1 MLNNM
6 KIGPRLAMGFSVIIL
21 LMVIMGVIGISRI
34 HQLDIE
40 VGRITGERWSEAVAA
55 NDIAN
60 EINVVAR
67 ALRNA
72 ILLDDAA
79 AMQKELKRVDDA
91 NAAAGKLIGEL
102 DKLIKDEEGKTLL
115 AAVTAAAAAY
125 ADVQSTVVP
134 DIQAGRR
141 DAAIKALIARV
152 GPVQTAYFDAVEKLN
167 EYLGQHMAQA
177 AKEADRVYYSS
188 RSLMIGLMV
197 AAIILST
204 FIGWIVVRSITK
216 PLSLAVAINRKM
228 AEGDLDVA
236 IDRTGRDETGQLL
249 TALGQVVDTFRTIVA
264 DINGLTDAAAVGKF
278 GARIDASRH
287 QGEFASLVGG
297 VNKTMDE
304 ILSHIDAM
312 PNPFMTIDRD
322 FTIQYMNQT
331 GASLL
336 ATSKEQLIGKKCYD
350 QFKTSDCHKDCA
362 CATAMQ
368 QGRDVDRETDAHPNG
383 MDLEISYF
391 ASPIRDKSGQIVG
404 ARELVTDKTALNRAS
419 RLIRKQADFQSNEV
433 EKLIVNLDKLS
444 QGDLQFQT
452 TVAAGD
458 DDTRGIAENF
468 TKINRS
474 LEESVAAINLLAQDA
489 AALVHTAMVGKLN
502 SRADASKHKG
512 EFRAIIEGVN
522 TSIGTL
528 VGHLDSMPAPAMIV
542 DRDMNIQYINS
553 IGAQVGGKSPEQLV
567 GTKCYDHFKTSDCR
581 TEKCAC
587 HRAMQDARISSSET
601 DAHPGNLDLEI
612 AYTGVPVRDANGNVI
627 GALEVVSDQ
636 TAIKQAAKRAEKVA
650 EFQAKE
656 TARLTDGLVKLSIGD
671 TDFTL
676 ATERADGD
684 TEAVKT
690 TYDSIYSAVNEL
702 AAALKN
708 VAVLA
713 KEIAEGNLTVQVKER
728 SAQDELMRA
737 LANMVAKLA
746 EVVAEV
752 KNAADNVASGSQELS
767 SGAEAMSQGASEQAA
782 AAEEASSSME
792 EMASNIRQNADNAIQ
807 TEKIA
812 LKSAEDAAK
821 GGVAVDDTVRAMKVI
836 ASKITIIEE
845 ISRQTNLLALNA
857 AIEAARA
864 GEHGKGFAVVASEV
878 RKLAERSQ
886 MAASEIIELSSTSV
900 EVAES
905 AGELLAKIVPD
916 IQKTAELVQEIS
928 AASREQDTGS
938 EQINKAI
945 QQLDQVIQQNASA
958 AEEMAS
964 TSEELSSQAEQLQ
977 QSVAFFRIHEAQ
989 KPAKTLAPPAP
1000 RPQAKPAAPK
1010 KQPVAGK
1017 KAMGHDLKLNESHD
1031 YRDTEFEKF

>member
-1 MLNNM
+1 MFKNMNIGMRLML
-6 KIGPRLAMGFSVIIL
+6 GFAVVVL
-21 LMVIMGVIGISRI
+21 LMVFMGGIAVTRLHKVNGEVSRI
-34 HQLDIE
+34 TDQ
-40 VGRITGERWSEAVAA
+40 RWPEAVAS
-55 NDIAN
+55 NQIASQ
-60 EINVVAR
+60 INVVAR

-79 AMQKELKRVDDA
+79 SKQKELKRIDEA
-91 NAAAGKLIGEL
+91 NGTIEKLLGEL
-102 DKLIKDEEGKTLL
+102 EKKIQDDEGKTLL
-115 AAVTAAAAAY
+115 AAMASASRKY
-125 ADVQSTVVP
+125 NDVQREVLP
-134 DIQAGRR
+134 DVEAGRK
-141 DAAIKALIARV
+141 DVAAKALITKVR
-152 GPVQTAYFDAVEKLN
+152 PVQSAYFEAVEKMIDHQ
-167 EYLGQHMAQA
+167 GKMMAVA
-177 AKEADRVYYSS
+177 AGNADAAYRSS
-188 RSLMIGLMV
+188 FMMIIGLIV
-197 AAIILST
+197 AAFVLSGL
-204 FIGWIVVRSITK
+204 IAWLVMKSITR
-216 PLSLAVAINRKM
+216 PLALAVEANRKL
-228 AEGDLDVA
+228 AAGDLDIA
-236 IDRTGRDETGQLL
+236 LQTDSNDETGQLL
-249 TALGQVVDTFRTIVA
+249 AAMQQMVNSFRTIVA
-264 DINGLTDAAAVGKF
+264 DINGLTDAAAVGRF
-278 GARIDASRH
+278 ATRIDTSRH
-287 QGEFASLVGG
+287 SGEFASLVGG

-336 ATSKEQLIGKKCYD
+336 ATTKEQLIGKKCYD

-383 MDLEISYF
+383 LDLEIAYS

-419 RLIRKQADFQSNEV
+419 RQIQKQAEFQEKEV
-433 EKLIVNLDKLS
+433 GKLIINLEKVS
-444 QGDLQFQT
+444 KGDLQVET
-452 TVAAGD
+452 TVAACD

-474 LEESVAAINLLAQDA
+474 LEESIAAINLLAEDA
-489 AALVHTAMVGKLN
+489 AALVHTAMVGQLN
-502 SRADASKHKG
+502 VRADASKHHG
-512 EFRAIIEGVN
+512 EFRRIIEGVN
-522 TSIGTL
+522 TSMATL

-542 DRDMNIQYINS
+542 DNEMNIQYINQ
-553 IGAQVGGKSPEQLV
+553 IGAQVGGKTPEQLFK
-567 GTKCYDHFKTSDCR
+567 TKCYDHFKTSDCR

-587 HRAMQDARISSSET
+587 HRAIQDGRISNSET

-612 AYTGVPVRDANGNVI
+612 AYTGVPVRDMDGKVI

-636 TAIKQAAKRAEKVA
+636 TAIKKAAKTALKIA
-650 EFQAKE
+650 DFQAKE
-656 TARLTDGLVKLSIGD
+656 TAKLTDGLVKLSIGD
-671 TDFTL
+671 TGFTL
-676 ATERADGD
+676 ATERADNE
-684 TEAVKT
+684 TEEVKT
-690 TYDSIYSAVNEL
+690 TYESIYGAVNEL
-702 AAALKN
+702 AAALRN
-708 VAVLA
+708 VAALA

-728 SAQDELMRA
+728 SEQDELMRA

-752 KNAADNVASGSQELS
+752 KNAADNVAAGSQELS
-767 SGAEAMSQGASEQAA
+767 SGSEIMSQGASEQAA

-792 EMASNIRQNADNAIQ
+792 EMAANIRQNADNAMQ

-836 ASKITIIEE
+836 AGKITIIEE

-886 MAASEIIELSSTSV
+886 MAASEIIELSSSSV

-945 QQLDQVIQQNASA
+945 QQLDHVIQQNASA

-977 QSVAFFRIHEAQ
+977 QSVAFFRIRETQKATRTTAAVAHTPL
-989 KPAKTLAPPAP
+989 KPAV
-1000 RPQAKPAAPK
+1000 QAK
-1010 KQPVAGK
+1010 QPPVRGK
-1017 KAMGHDLKLNESHD
+1017 KVMGHDLKLDDKLDHKDS
-1031 YRDTEFEKF
+1031 EFEKF